1 MPREITAEQRREWA
15 AKAGATNHAR
25 REAERERWRQMEAER
40 EAQIAA
46 LRRVRDNP
54 EADPADVLRAVELL
68 NQLLPKY

>member
-1 MPREITAEQRREWA
+1 MTTEERKAAA
-15 AKAGATNHAR
+15 AKGAETRRQRHA
-25 REAERERWRQMEAER
+25 AEMERWRQREAER

-54 EADPADVLRAVELL
+54 DADPAAVLRAVELL